1 MRPNLLR
8 AKYTMAA
15 RRSIL
20 ATLTVLCLIYIVA
33 WWYMSQYGPGGRH
46 VYGITSLSWQN
57 STAPGVGTLTVAL
70 DRTPANDV
78 QGGAVQAVSPGTTV
92 LPATTAGG
100 LTPAQATAVGAS
112 LGGLEAKTATAI
124 DKKVKTVSLMHM
136 RAPAGWP
143 GSAPNAF
150 WTAAT
155 TTKSGKASGTI
166 KITPATGP

>member
-70 DRTPANDV
+70 DRTRV
-78 QGGAVQAVSPGTTV
+78 RV
-92 LPATTAGG
+92 LVP
-100 LTPAQATAVGAS
+100 LVRAVGAAGPS
-112 LGGLEAKTATAI
+112 GLRSTF
-124 DKKVKTVSLMHM
+124 
-136 RAPAGWP
+136 RCGPA
-143 GSAPNAF
+143 
-150 WTAAT
+150 AA
-155 TTKSGKASGTI
+155 
-166 KITPATGP
+166 